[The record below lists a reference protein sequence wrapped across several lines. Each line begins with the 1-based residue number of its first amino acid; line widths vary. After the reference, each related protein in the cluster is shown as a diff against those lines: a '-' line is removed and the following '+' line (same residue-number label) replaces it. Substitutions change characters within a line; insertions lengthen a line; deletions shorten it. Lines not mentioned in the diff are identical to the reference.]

1 MKKCTIEITD
11 GVEKSMLISAKVA
24 MFKDIDLKTKVARAE
39 YALEL
44 FSKLIETDKI
54 SVADLVTLK

>member
-11 GVEKSMLISAKVA
+11 GVDKAMLISAKVA

-39 YALEL
+39 FALEL
-44 FSKLIETDKI
+44 FNKAVEQNLI
-54 SVADLVTLK
+54 SVADLVNLK

>member
-11 GVEKSMLISAKVA
+11 GVNKAMLISAKVA
-24 MFKDIDLKTKVARAE
+24 MFKDVDLKTKVARAE
-39 YALEL
+39 FALEL
-44 FSKLIETDKI
+44 FTKAVEQNLI